1 MKTIRWLD
9 DNFEEAL
16 LIALLFFMTL
26 VMGGQVFCRYA
37 LKASLTWSEELTR
50 YLFIWSAFLSI
61 GLCVRK
67 KLGLRVDMLIS
78 ALPKAAARIIS
89 VIALLLELALFVY
102 LLPFAWRIMAIAV
115 ATGRLAPATQI
126 PMWMMQAAPIVGFVL
141 AVFRI
146 VQRLFMEFRGERVT
160 DKTAEEEMIDHYVQ
174 EAEEDLRAGHED
186 KASWESSFTQRMTKR
201 SWKAK
206 RSAEKGDTK

>member
-1 MKTIRWLD
+1 MKKLKWLD

-16 LIALLFFMTL
+16 MIALLFFMT
-26 VMGGQVFCRYA
+26 VIMGCQVFWRYA

-67 KLGLRVDMLIS
+67 KLGLRVDMLVS
-78 ALPKAAARIIS
+78 ALPKAVSTVFAI
-89 VIALLLELALFVY
+89 VALLLELALFVY
-102 LLPFAWRIMAIAV
+102 LLPFAWRIMEIAV
-115 ATGRLAPATQI
+115 STGRLAPATQI
-126 PMWMMQAAPIVGFVL
+126 PMWMMQAAPIVGFAL
-141 AVFRI
+141 AAIRI
-146 VQRLFMEFRGERVT
+146 VQRLVGEFRGEVVT
-160 DKTAEEEMIDHYVQ
+160 DKTAEEEMIDHFVQ

-201 SWKAK
+201 SWKARRRADK
-206 RSAEKGDTK
+206 EDTE